1 MGEVIDFSKIKAN
14 QEGGTMQRKKPTAKQ
29 LEERITMLE
38 SLVGGMQ
45 AGLQNISQE
54 LFHINA
60 NNVALFRALQE
71 KDIITEDN
79 IKASWEKHIRK
90 PYEEDVA
97 KAQAEATASTT
108 GQDTDAEQES
118 PAEDTETETQP
129 S

>member
-1 MGEVIDFSKIKAN
+1 MAGEVIDFNEAKKGVA
-14 QEGGTMQRKKPTAKQ
+14 MQGKKPTARQ
-29 LEERITMLE
+29 LEDRIVMLE
-38 SLVGGMQ
+38 NLVGGMQ

-79 IKASWEKHIRK
+79 IKESWDKHIRK
-90 PYEEDVA
+90 PYEEDTA
-97 KAQAEATASTT
+97 KAAAEAAAASTT
-108 GQDTDAEQES
+108 GQDVDVDKEA
-118 PAEDTETETQP
+118 PAEDTETETKP